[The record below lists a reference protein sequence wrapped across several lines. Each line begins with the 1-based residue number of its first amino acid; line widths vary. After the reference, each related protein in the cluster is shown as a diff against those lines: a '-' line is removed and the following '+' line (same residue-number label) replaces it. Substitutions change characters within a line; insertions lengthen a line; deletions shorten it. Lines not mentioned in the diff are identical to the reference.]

1 MNSNLIIIPI
11 LITIGTFGSITYY
24 FYSKYKKKKLKKAK
38 KNYHNEEI
46 AYMVDDI
53 ECPITSNSIT
63 ISMYQQ
69 ELIGQQFGFIISS
82 NIQEVEDRF
91 IFKYD
96 TNCKDNLLFLELE
109 SDSKSPPIIRSY
121 GNQLILSSIK
131 ANFSINISIKYE
143 FNDIKVETNDNNI
156 IVYNDN
162 KLIFKLEPKVTYI
175 GNEKKEDFY
184 KFKFVI

>member
-24 FYSKYKKKKLKKAK
+24 FYNKYKKRKQKKTK
-38 KNYHNEEI
+38 KNYYNEEI
-46 AYMVDDI
+46 TYMVDDI

-69 ELIGQQFGFIISS
+69 ELIGQQFGFIMSS

-96 TNCKDNLLFLELE
+96 TNCKNNLLFLELE
-109 SDSKSPPIIRSY
+109 SDSKFPPIIR
-121 GNQLILSSIK
+121 
-131 ANFSINISIKYE
+131 
-143 FNDIKVETNDNNI
+143 
-156 IVYNDN
+156 
-162 KLIFKLEPKVTYI
+162 
-175 GNEKKEDFY
+175 
-184 KFKFVI
+184 